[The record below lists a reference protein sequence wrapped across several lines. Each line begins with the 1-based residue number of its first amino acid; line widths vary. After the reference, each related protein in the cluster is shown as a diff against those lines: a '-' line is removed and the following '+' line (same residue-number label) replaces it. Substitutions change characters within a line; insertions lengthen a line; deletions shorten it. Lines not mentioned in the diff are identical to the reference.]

1 MMYTLKTTN
10 VYRVPT
16 VEDALRLRKWLDK
29 NFIGELTSF
38 KYATK
43 YIKAK
48 GEIIEEYQLV
58 TATITIDNEKD
69 PEGVMPISMED
80 TDNG

>member
-1 MMYTLKTTN
+1 MY
-10 VYRVPT
+10 
-16 VEDALRLRKWLDK
+16 
-29 NFIGELTSF
+29 GELTSF

-69 PEGVMPISMED
+69 PEGVMPINMED

>member
-16 VEDALRLRKWLDK
+16 VEAALRLRKWLDK
-29 NFIGELTSF
+29 NCIGELTSF

-48 GEIIEEYQLV
+48 GEIIEEGSHEQLLQ
-58 TATITIDNEKD
+58 KG
-69 PEGVMPISMED
+69 GVYHDLWQAASNRI
-80 TDNG
+80 